1 MEDAVMKRNLLIAI
15 AAGFV
20 WSVVGVGSAQAQLSR
35 SEQLFLWL
43 NYYQNQRNTQAIRN
57 EQAKQQFALDRL
69 GQQQAAIA
77 RNTAPVEPAF
87 NRYLAPG
94 RSSPQVQ
101 PMRTPPIYSGQ
112 GGQRQYFLQQGRYF
126 NPPR

>member
-1 MEDAVMKRNLLIAI
+1 MKRNLLIVL
-15 AAGFV
+15 AAGFA

-43 NYYQNQRNTQAIRN
+43 NYQQNQRNTQAIRN
-57 EQAKQQFALDRL
+57 EQAKQQMTLDRL

-87 NRYLAPG
+87 SRYLAPG
-94 RSSPQVQ
+94 RSSPQVERA
-101 PMRTPPIYSGQ
+101 RTPPMYSGQ
-112 GGQRQYFLQQGRYF
+112 GGQRQYFLQQNRYF